1 MKRLFVCAVLF
12 FSASLVSAADP
23 MTDAL
28 EYHRDFQSGSE
39 GIAIGSIVDGGTN
52 FGQAGFLREDGPS
65 VDADTLFEIGSIT
78 KVFTGILLADV
89 VLKGKALLGDPIS
102 KHLPVD
108 LLPSDSPLQTVTLL
122 DLATHTSGLP
132 RLPANLEEGAI
143 PGDPYAHY
151 STERLYDC
159 LRGFEEADFE
169 KRGAT
174 SYSNLGM
181 GLLGHLLE
189 RISGKPYEA
198 LLHETIFAPL
208 GMKSSFVQRKPESLP
223 VSERERFATGH
234 SGGKPVEHW
243 HIDVLCGAG
252 AIVSSAR
259 DLMTFAA
266 AHDSPDTPEALRK
279 AMEFAAKPQRG
290 QVGLGWFVGK
300 EGLNHD
306 GGTGGFRS
314 ELRVSPAAKTAS
326 VRLMNG
332 AVPSSDA
339 VIEGDFTELS
349 GFWQGSLDVGAAK
362 LRLVMRF
369 TEKGRAVLYSLDKG
383 GSGIAAEKSISTD
396 SVLRVAF
403 GAIGGSFEGKREG
416 DSLVGRWK
424 QNGTFPLTLVRQ
436 TTIPDELKAVLA
448 KQAKGDLS
456 GLSGYWSGYLGGKE
470 GLFIILEI
478 EAFDGTGE
486 ARLYS
491 PDQTPEPFP
500 VSSFSSDGK
509 QFTLAIDPL
518 GAAYA
523 AKLGDGGSMAGA
535 WKQGPVSQQ
544 LILTKTRERPE
555 RE

>member
-1 MKRLFVCAVLF
+1 
-12 FSASLVSAADP
+12 
-23 MTDAL
+23 
-28 EYHRDFQSGSE
+28 
-39 GIAIGSIVDGGTN
+39 
-52 FGQAGFLREDGPS
+52 
-65 VDADTLFEIGSIT
+65 
-78 KVFTGILLADV
+78 
-89 VLKGKALLGDPIS
+89 
-102 KHLPVD
+102 
-108 LLPSDSPLQTVTLL
+108 
-122 DLATHTSGLP
+122 
-132 RLPANLEEGAI
+132 
-143 PGDPYAHY
+143 
-151 STERLYDC
+151 
-159 LRGFEEADFE
+159 
-169 KRGAT
+169 
-174 SYSNLGM
+174 
-181 GLLGHLLE
+181 
-189 RISGKPYEA
+189 
-198 LLHETIFAPL
+198 
-208 GMKSSFVQRKPESLP
+208 
-223 VSERERFATGH
+223 
-234 SGGKPVEHW
+234 
-243 HIDVLCGAG
+243 
-252 AIVSSAR
+252 
-259 DLMTFAA
+259 
-266 AHDSPDTPEALRK
+266 
-279 AMEFAAKPQRG
+279 
-290 QVGLGWFVGK
+290 
-300 EGLNHD
+300 
-306 GGTGGFRS
+306 
-314 ELRVSPAAKTAS
+314 
-326 VRLMNG
+326 MNG